1 MNAIHN
7 ERVKLAA
14 SALSNVG
21 VAIAVT
27 GAVTPVISLL
37 YGIVPFSFTLFKAG
51 PSLLLVGVALHILAQ
66 LFLGRLKDV

>member
-1 MNAIHN
+1 VNLVHN

-14 SALSNVG
+14 SAVSNLG

-27 GAVTPVISLL
+27 GAVTPVVSAL

-51 PSLLLVGVALHILAQ
+51 PSLLLVGIAFHILAQ